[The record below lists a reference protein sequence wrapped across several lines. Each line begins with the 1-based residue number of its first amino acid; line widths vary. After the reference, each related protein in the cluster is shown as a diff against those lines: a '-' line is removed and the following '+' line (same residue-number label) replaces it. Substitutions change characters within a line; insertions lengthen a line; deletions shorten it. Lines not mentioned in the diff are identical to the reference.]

1 MKKFFIFIILVVLN
15 FNISYAK
22 ANNKIAFVD
31 LNYILAESMSGKKIL
46 SELNDLNKQN
56 TKQFKTTEINLEK
69 KQNEI
74 KKLKNII
81 SSDEYLKKINEFKSN
96 VEEYN
101 KEKSLIIDKFENLK
115 KKELEDGFVENN
127 VRRDQKNIFFN
138 QGKANQWEKLLPKDI
153 RIKIEKAFENE
164 MLELDYLK

>member
-1 MKKFFIFIILVVLN
+1 MKKFFILIILIFLS

-56 TKQFKTTEINLEK
+56 TKHFKTTEINLEK

-101 KEKSLIIDKFENLK
+101 KEKSLIIDKFENSK
-115 KKELEDGFVENN
+115 KKELD
-127 VRRDQKNIFFN
+127 IFFN
-138 QGKANQWEKLLPKDI
+138 SLNEIMSVYMKENDI
-153 RIKIEKAFENE
+153 NIIIEKKSIIMADKFSNITNSI
-164 MLELDYLK
+164 LELVNKKN

>member
-1 MKKFFIFIILVVLN
+1 MKKFFIFVILIVLN

-115 KKELEDGFVENN
+115 KKELD
-127 VRRDQKNIFFN
+127 IFFN
-138 QGKANQWEKLLPKDI
+138 SLNEIMSVYMKENDI
-153 RIKIEKAFENE
+153 NIIIEKKSIIMADKFSNITNSI
-164 MLELDYLK
+164 LELVNKKN